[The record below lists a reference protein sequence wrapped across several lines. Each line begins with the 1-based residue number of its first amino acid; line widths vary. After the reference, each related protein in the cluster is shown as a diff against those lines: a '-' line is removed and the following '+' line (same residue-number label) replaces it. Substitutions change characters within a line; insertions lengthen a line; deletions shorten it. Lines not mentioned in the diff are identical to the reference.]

1 MALFTIH
8 YYLSTFHFQLS
19 TKMIL
24 QFTGL
29 SGAGKTTL
37 AQAIQPLLQQ
47 QQIEVVIIDGDVYRN
62 TLCKDLGFSKADRC
76 ENIRRLGKVA
86 HEAATADNVV
96 IIAAINPYQAIRKEL
111 EAQYN
116 AQTVWIQ
123 CHIDVLAQR
132 DTKGLYKRAALP
144 DGHPEKINN
153 LTGVNDVYEPPTNP
167 QLVINTASEQPDIS
181 AEKLFRFIMAQ
192 RG

>member
-1 MALFTIH
+1 
-8 YYLSTFHFQLS
+8 
-19 TKMIL
+19 MIL

-37 AQAIQPLLQQ
+37 AQAIQQLLQQ

-86 HEAATADNVV
+86 YEAATAANVV

-111 EAQYN
+111 EAQYQ

-144 DGHPEKINN
+144 DGHPQKINN
-153 LTGVNDVYEPPTNP
+153 LTGVNDVYEPPTDAP
-167 QLVINTASEQPDIS
+167 LIINTASEQPDVS

>member
-1 MALFTIH
+1 
-8 YYLSTFHFQLS
+8 
-19 TKMIL
+19 MIL

-37 AQAIQPLLQQ
+37 AQAIQQLLQQ

-86 HEAATADNVV
+86 YEAATAANVV

-111 EAQYN
+111 EAQYQ

-144 DGHPEKINN
+144 DGHPQKINN
-153 LTGVNDVYEPPTNP
+153 LTGVNDAYEPPTDAP
-167 QLVINTASEQPDIS
+167 LVINTASEQPGVS
-181 AEKLFRFIMAQ
+181 AEKLLRFIMAQ